1 MKIYTSN
8 TVALQQAIVHCRTK
22 ANASELIQAKQEQ
35 DFVVQRDQVSPTT
48 FPVAEIIEVKSQL
61 EGDSKAEN
69 SYLQNETQPQS
80 QGNQQSPH
88 RTAHPLKEIIL
99 EIISQSQVSKES
111 LLNLS
116 DTEIAASVQS
126 VDKWRKTRPR
136 EPVESHG
143 ERLKNQV
150 IELKQQ
156 KAKLETEHRLQT
168 DELALLGKPRSL
180 FNPFGPSA
188 ETLDYKQQMLR
199 HTQAN
204 ICDVERNLS
213 SARTTFKAWQQEAK
227 HYLEWLN
234 SQESKQMRQLSKDL
248 ETPEVQ
254 ERLLTIERGYS
265 LHNAAQFILKAKGV
279 QENGCRY
286 FQGNSYRIEEKGST
300 LTIWHQQQEQPIY
313 QAVDGRAMGGI
324 VAINQ
329 RNFSEQDYE
338 NFSAYARYLK
348 PNMEQLQRS
357 RQRQQGFGIGD

>member
-1 MKIYTSN
+1 M
-8 TVALQQAIVHCRTK
+8 
-22 ANASELIQAKQEQ
+22 
-35 DFVVQRDQVSPTT
+35 
-48 FPVAEIIEVKSQL
+48 
-61 EGDSKAEN
+61 
-69 SYLQNETQPQS
+69 
-80 QGNQQSPH
+80 
-88 RTAHPLKEIIL
+88 
-99 EIISQSQVSKES
+99 
-111 LLNLS
+111 LNLS
-116 DTEIAASVQS
+116 DAALAASVQS

-143 ERLKNQV
+143 ERLKNKV

-188 ETLDYKQQMLR
+188 ELLDYKQQMLS

-204 ICDVERNLS
+204 IRDVERNLS
-213 SARTTFKAWQQEAK
+213 SARATFKAWQQEAK
-227 HYLEWLN
+227 HYLDWLN
-234 SQESKQMRQLSKDL
+234 SQESQQMRQLSKAL

-254 ERLLTIERGYS
+254 ERLLMIERGYS
-265 LHNAAQFILKAKGV
+265 LHNTAQFILKAKGV

-286 FQGNSYRIEEKGST
+286 FQGNSYRIEERGST

-313 QAVDGRAMGGI
+313 QAVDGRATGGI

-348 PNMEQLQRS
+348 QDMEQLQRS
-357 RQRQQGFGIGD
+357 RQKQQGFGIGD